1 MERLLGPFIAILI
14 SLGAAGLLGFSID
27 APSTRVSLG
36 SAVRLGLKD
45 VVVLI
50 RSLPKQRNILKFL
63 IARTVYGDGLHTLIK
78 LEGIYASGVM
88 GWHAFDLLAFAIVKI
103 VFASCGGLLAGI
115 LNVRIGTRRALIL
128 ELCCTIVLLV
138 MVLGTTP
145 KTLLFFWAYDASAHA
160 ALWSGPVF
168 RTLPELAFLLI
179 SASMTAFAVAT
190 VASGRAMVVEIVA
203 PDRLGSFFGLF
214 HVSASATA
222 WIAPALI
229 GFFTAYFHS
238 QSIGLIPVAV
248 LLAIGAATLLFVEG
262 GDRHGAPVKSAI

>member
-1 MERLLGPFIAILI
+1 M
-14 SLGAAGLLGFSID
+14 
-27 APSTRVSLG
+27 
-36 SAVRLGLKD
+36 RLGLKD
-45 VVVLI
+45 VVILI
-50 RSLPKQRNILKFL
+50 KDLPRQRNIFKFL

-103 VFASCGGLLAGI
+103 VFASFGGLLASA
-115 LNVRIGTRRALIL
+115 LNVRMGTRRALIL
-128 ELCCTIVLLV
+128 ELCCTILLLL

-145 KTLLFFWAYDASAHA
+145 KTLLYFWQYDAGAHA
-160 ALWSGPVF
+160 KLWSGPVF
-168 RTLPELAFLLI
+168 QTLPELAFLLI

-190 VASGRAMVVEIVA
+190 AASGRAMVVEIVP

-229 GFFTAYFHS
+229 GVFTAYYHS
-238 QSIGLIPVAV
+238 QSIGLVPVAV
-248 LLAIGAATLLFVEG
+248 LLAIGAAMLLFVEG
-262 GDRHGAPVKSAI
+262 GERHHARAGG